1 MNLTIGDPVPATAL
15 ANRYSVEI
23 EVMSGDGDDYEKFTV
38 FGFQPGVDEGLLS
51 NLLGL
56 LDSLREFYP
65 HGRGGGE
72 EYSYTK
78 VPGFEPWFGGT
89 SLDHAEEEW
98 LYTPKSQEEW
108 LELIDLGR
116 RVEAFQEGVRE
127 RALRLQAKIDAM
139 PEWPSDVTTLYAYDT
154 HGEATFQ
161 SYRVFF
167 HDENLVK
174 REVQVDF

>member
-1 MNLTIGDPVPATAL
+1 MILTIGDQAPATAL

-23 EVMSGDGDDYEKFTV
+23 EVMSGDGDDYSNFTV
-38 FGFQPGVDEGLLS
+38 FGFEPGVDEELLE

-56 LDSLREFYP
+56 LDRLREFYP
-65 HGRGGGE
+65 RGRGGGE

-89 SLDHAEEEW
+89 SVDHAEEEW
-98 LYTPKSQEEW
+98 FYTPKSQEEW
-108 LELIDLGR
+108 LELIDLGKR
-116 RVEAFQEGVRE
+116 IESFQEGVRE
-127 RALRLQAKIDAM
+127 RSLRLQAKIDAM
-139 PEWPSDVTTLYAYDT
+139 PDWPSDVTMLDAYDC
-154 HGEATFQ
+154 HGEADFQ

-174 REVQVDF
+174 REVRVSF

>member
-23 EVMSGDGDDYEKFTV
+23 EVMSGDGDDYSHFTV
-38 FGFQPGVDEGLLS
+38 FGFQPGVDEDILE
-51 NLLGL
+51 NLLRL
-56 LDSLREFYP
+56 LDRLREFYP

-72 EYSYTK
+72 EYSYTR
-78 VPGFEPWFGGT
+78 VPGFEAWF
-89 SLDHAEEEW
+89 SSSSVDHAGEEW
-98 LYTPKSQEEW
+98 LYTPKSEDEW
-108 LELIDLGR
+108 TELIDLGKSIE
-116 RVEAFQEGVRE
+116 VFQESVRE

-139 PEWPSDVTTLYAYDT
+139 PEWPSDVTMLDAYDC
-154 HGEATFQ
+154 HGEASFQ

-174 REVQVDF
+174 REVQVSF